1 MSQIEVVMLECLC
14 CAKNLPVAASKR
26 CPVCGH
32 VFQGLGWGGMDA
44 HWKAHH
50 NNLMPYKAFMDSLCD
65 AHRATGQGEHT
76 EHSAPSKAIDAPDEE
91 RLEAMA
97 RRSSHVENVLT
108 HSLIAKIAQEL
119 WRRDPWLDLQVF
131 KADVDDAGFDLVL
144 GCNGIMR
151 FIQIKQTHLQG
162 NAVKYSMRLNFA
174 RLKSACAVVLVYNAA
189 DLEIDHCLFFG
200 GAPGEPM
207 PDIEGNP
214 TSLLPGRRTAD
225 GKRKSRENYRDV
237 PRREFQRLLHTS
249 ELVDRLFQL
258 PSLPAQGQAYPKPE

>member
-1 MSQIEVVMLECLC
+1 MPDCLC
-14 CAKNLPVAASKR
+14 CSKGQPITAGKV

-32 VFQGLGWGGMDA
+32 LFKGLGWWGIDA
-44 HWKAHH
+44 HWNARHQA
-50 NNLMPYKAFMDSLCD
+50 LMPYHAFWAGLCD
-65 AHRATGQGEHT
+65 GHRETGELN
-76 EHSAPSKAIDAPDEE
+76 EDPSPAASDKAQPA
-91 RLEAMA
+91 LSEAYIEALA

-108 HSLIAKIAQEL
+108 HSFIAKIAQEL
-119 WRRDPWLDLQVF
+119 WRRDPGIDLQVF

-144 GCNGIMR
+144 GCNDTMR
-151 FIQIKQTHLQG
+151 FIQIKQTYLQG
-162 NAVKYSMRLNFA
+162 NAVKYSIRLDFA
-174 RLKSACAVVLVYNAA
+174 RLKGACAVVLVYNAA

-214 TSLLPGRRTAD
+214 TSLSPGRRTAD

-249 ELVDRLFQL
+249 ELVDRLFL
-258 PSLPAQGQAYPKPE
+258 TPSLPAHD